1 MSNVLEINNLSKSY
15 AKFTLD
21 NVSFNIEQGS
31 ITGLVGPNGA
41 GKTTIIKSIL
51 NMIRYDH
58 GDIKIFDKSHKKQ
71 NADDIG
77 VVMDNSLYEE
87 EWSIKDLE
95 KALSPFYASWDKAK
109 FRILLAKFGL
119 ELDHLIKEL
128 SFGMNVKLMIAVAL
142 SHGAKFLILDE
153 PTSGLDPVSRDE
165 LCDILRDCVE
175 ENGCTIFFSTHIT
188 ADLEKIADKVV
199 FVLNGKIE
207 FFKKT
212 QDLLAEYKFV
222 RGSTEITEVERS
234 VIIGYKENR
243 SQFEGIVKVADVEK
257 LRSQMEIF
265 DSTLDDILVCINRG
279 ERQSL

>member
-1 MSNVLEINNLSKSY
+1 MNNVLEVTNLSKSY
-15 AKFTLD
+15 SKFELD
-21 NVSFNIEQGS
+21 KISFNIERGS

-51 NMIRYDH
+51 NMIKYDS
-58 GDIKIFDKSHKKQ
+58 GDIRLFDKSHKKQ
-71 NADDIG
+71 SADDIG
-77 VVMDNSLYEE
+77 VVMDGSLYEE
-87 EWSIKDLE
+87 EWRIKDIE
-95 KALSPFYASWDKAK
+95 KALSPFYTRWDKNR
-109 FRILLAKFGL
+109 FRSLLSVFGL
-119 ELDHLIKEL
+119 ELDHFIKEL

-165 LCDILRDCVE
+165 LCDILKDCVE

-207 FFKKT
+207 FFEKT
-212 QDLLAEYKFV
+212 QDLLTEYKFI
-222 RGSTEITEVERS
+222 RGTAEIADYERDL
-234 VIIGYKENR
+234 IIGYKENR
-243 SQFEGIVKVADVEK
+243 NQFEGIVSVTDLNK
-257 LRSQMEIF
+257 LNSGMEIF